1 MDLLS
6 SKILENGNQVKQFV
20 VMCVREPAADGYR
33 VLRVENVG
41 GGGVVNDDRFAKVAA
56 DLRKILLEVSKW

>member
-6 SKILENGNQVKQFV
+6 SKILENGNQVKQFI

-33 VLRVENVG
+33 VLRVENVRG
-41 GGGVVNDDRFAKVAA
+41 GGIVNDDRFAKVTA
-56 DLRKILLEVSKW
+56 DLRKILLKVSKW